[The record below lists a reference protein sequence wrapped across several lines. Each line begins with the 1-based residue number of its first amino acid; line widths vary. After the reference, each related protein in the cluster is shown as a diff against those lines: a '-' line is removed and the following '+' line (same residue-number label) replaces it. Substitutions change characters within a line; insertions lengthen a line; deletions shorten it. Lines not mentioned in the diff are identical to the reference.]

1 MTTICKFLICV
12 NNNNN
17 NMKGKNSIIQ
27 YKLIKKK
34 KSYLSIAVC
43 LDYYSTISSTKRMRD
58 YSKVD

>member
-12 NNNNN
+12 NNNN

-27 YKLIKKK
+27 YKLIKK